1 MQLAMFELIK
11 SYIPNNPNIDFDSST
26 LLSEALIGAFSGGFG
41 ALLANLFDII
51 TTWIITQPLDDDE
64 NSDTKPLGV
73 IGMGKRVYEE
83 GGPAAFSVVWQARVG
98 YRAPAISIFVLLLLC

>member
-1 MQLAMFELIK
+1 MHFLEVLVLCWQIHSISLPPE
-11 SYIPNNPNIDFDSST
+11 SS
-26 LLSEALIGAFSGGFG
+26 G
-41 ALLANLFDII
+41 NLY
-51 TTWIITQPLDDDE
+51 DDGE
-64 NSDTKPLGV
+64 GDTKPLGV